1 MRLGLVLAATLALV
15 GAAGSAFAQQNA
27 AADYPN
33 RPVRVIVSVPAGG
46 GVDSVTRIIAEKL
59 QQKFGQPFVIE
70 NRGGAAGN
78 VAAEAVFTAEPDG
91 YTLMA
96 SQPAPITINPA
107 IYKKLGFDPT
117 KLEPV
122 AIMSHIPNVLLV
134 RSDFPAKNAQ
144 EFMAALKANPDK
156 YNYASQGAGTTS
168 HLTTELFMTLTGI
181 KLVHVPYKGTAPA
194 LNDLV
199 GKHVDLMFTEL
210 SAANKLHSSGNAR
223 ILAVATDKRLDVL
236 PDTPTMI
243 EAGAPSFVSDTWNA
257 ITAPPKTPPA
267 IVAKLNA
274 AVNEILASPEIKE
287 RFKALNLLPGG
298 GSPEDNAKFIKAE
311 TQRWSEVVK
320 QANIQAE

>member
-1 MRLGLVLAATLALV
+1 MTRLGLAVAATLALLN
-15 GAAGSAFAQQNA
+15 AMSPASAQDA

-78 VAAEAVFTAEPDG
+78 VAAEAVIMAEPDG

-96 SQPAPITINPA
+96 SQPAPITVNPA
-107 IYKKLGFDPT
+107 IYKKLNFDPT
-117 KLEPV
+117 RLEPV

-134 RSDFPAKNAQ
+134 RSDFPAKTAQ
-144 EFMAALKANPDK
+144 EFLATVKGNPNK

-168 HLTTELFMTLTGI
+168 HLTTELFMTLTGA

-199 GKHVDLMFTEL
+199 GRHVDLMFMEL
-210 SAANKLHSSGNAR
+210 SAANKLHSAGNAR

-236 PDTPTMI
+236 PEIPTMV
-243 EAGAPSFVSDTWNA
+243 EAGAPNFVSDTWNA
-257 ITAPPKTPPA
+257 ITAPPKTPLA

-274 AVNEILASPEIKE
+274 AVNEILNSPDIKQ
-287 RFKALNLLPGG
+287 RFVALNLLPGG
-298 GSPEDNAKFIKAE
+298 GTPAENAKFIKTE
-311 TQRWSEVVK
+311 TQRWSDVVK